1 MAQKKQRNQTKVKKP
16 RKTADIRP
24 KVAAAALNL
33 AATRGWDH
41 VTMEDIA
48 AESGIAQK
56 SIAAVFH
63 DIWAI
68 LGYVLQNIADKT
80 KAEVEAYLT
89 EDWRENIME
98 ILMTRFDLAQDH
110 RAAFQ
115 RLPRDLA
122 KHPRTM
128 RRLAR
133 RFYRTMRDMLL
144 LAGFPA
150 KDLNP
155 VIIGTF
161 GVLYMSVVD
170 TWSKDET
177 LDMSR
182 TMAAMDKRLGYFEQ
196 AAGYLARLPAC
207 RKDTVRTAA

>member
-24 KVAAAALNL
+24 KVVAAALPL

-41 VTMEDIA
+41 VTIEDIA
-48 AESGIAQK
+48 TESGIAQK
-56 SIAAVFH
+56 SITAVFD
-63 DIWAI
+63 DIWDI
-68 LGYVLQNIADKT
+68 LGYVLQDIADKT
-80 KAEVEAYLT
+80 KAEVGDYLT
-89 EDWRENIME
+89 DDWRENTME

-110 RAAFQ
+110 RAAFK

-150 KDLNP
+150 EDLNP
-155 VIIGTF
+155 ATIGAF

-177 LDMSR
+177 PDMSR
-182 TMAAMDKRLGYFEQ
+182 TMAAIDKRLGYFEHV
-196 AAGYLARLPAC
+196 AGYLARLPAC
-207 RKDTVRTAA
+207 RGDGFRTAA